1 MARKSRKR
9 NKIESK
15 QTKKQDKE
23 EGKTLKTKKKTV
35 QLEEEI
41 CECVC
46 VTENRRE
53 KGMIQHIFLILGK
66 L

>member
-46 VTENRRE
+46 NR
-53 KGMIQHIFLILGK
+53 KSS
-66 L
+66 